1 MKLRKIT
8 IVTTFLFLGFFL
20 KSQSTYFKSY
30 QDLCDSLETVY
41 QIPSSVM
48 LAIAYHESGGGI
60 SRNAKLL
67 NNHFGIVGSNNLLK
81 THGIKSKY
89 KYYPSV
95 LDGYIGFCNLVSKK
109 GFYTK
114 LKGNVSYSKWVYSI
128 HSSGYCPSETWP
140 GKVISIIKKYGLN

>member
-1 MKLRKIT
+1 MKLKKIT
-8 IVTTFLFLGFFL
+8 IIATFLLVGFHG
-20 KSQSTYFKSY
+20 KSQISYFKNY
-30 QDLCDSLETVY
+30 QSICDSLESIY

-81 THGIKSKY
+81 THGVKSKY
-89 KYYPSV
+89 KYYPTV
-95 LDGYIGFCNLVSKK
+95 LDSYIGFCNLVAKK
-109 GFYTK
+109 KFYSN
-114 LKGNVSYSKWVYSI
+114 LKGNTSYSKWVYSI

-140 GKVISIIKKYGLN
+140 GKVISIIKKYGLD